1 MNIGERIAFLRENKG
16 MKQKELAEKADINT
30 SVMNRI
36 EKGTRPLTDN
46 EIVKISKI
54 LEVSTDYLLGR
65 APEINVPTKTFDSLS
80 EINKLV
86 KEFGIEDFGFFDI
99 EQWKKLRPEDIDELR
114 RHFEWVTQKAKEREQ
129 DKQ

>member
-1 MNIGERIAFLRENKG
+1 MDIGERIAFLRESKG
-16 MKQKELAEKADINT
+16 IKQKELAEKADINA

-36 EKGTRPLTDN
+36 EKGSRPLNDN
-46 EIVKISKI
+46 EIVNIAKI

-65 APEINVPTKTFDSLS
+65 TKESNVLPKTYDSLL

-99 EQWKKLRPEDIDELR
+99 KQWKKLRPEDIDELR
-114 RHFEWVTQKAKEREQ
+114 RHFEWVAQKAKER
-129 DKQ
+129 DKENN